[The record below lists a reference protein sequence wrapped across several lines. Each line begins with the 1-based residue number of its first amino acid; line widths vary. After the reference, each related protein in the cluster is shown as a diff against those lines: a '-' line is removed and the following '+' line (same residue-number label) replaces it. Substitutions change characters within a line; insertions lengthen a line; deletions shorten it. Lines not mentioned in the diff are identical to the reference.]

1 MSRPARP
8 LAAAAALGAALGAV
22 LAGATARVT
31 AAAPPAAKPL
41 AVVASFYPL
50 AEWAGT
56 VGGARVAVT
65 NLTPAGGEP
74 HDFEPKPADLR
85 RMREA
90 DVVVTLGPGFQPAL
104 DRALRGAPGRQVR
117 FVVTEGLSLRD
128 AEPDGHDHGAGPAA
142 KRTPGDRHH
151 ADPHVWLDP
160 ALAKQI
166 VLGIAGAL
174 ARADPGGRAAYEAA
188 GREYA
193 AKLDALHARYEQTLS
208 SCERR
213 DLVTSHAAFGYLA
226 SRYRLEQE
234 AIRGVSPE
242 AEPTPRRLAEL
253 VAFVR
258 KHGVKY
264 VFTET
269 TVSPK
274 VAETLA
280 REAGAKTLVL
290 HTLESLSDAEL
301 AQGKTYLTVMEEN
314 LRALAT
320 GLECQGS

>member
-8 LAAAAALGAALGAV
+8 LAAVAALGAV
-22 LAGATARVT
+22 LAVATARVT
-31 AAAPPAAKPL
+31 AAPPAAKPL

-50 AEWAGT
+50 AEWAGA

-85 RMREA
+85 RIREA
-90 DVVVTLGPGFQPAL
+90 DVVVTLGAGFQPAL
-104 DRALRGAPGRQVR
+104 DRALRTGSARQVR
-117 FVVTEGLSLRD
+117 FVATQGLSLRD
-128 AEPDGHDHGAGPAA
+128 ADPDGHDHGGAAGARNA
-142 KRTPGDRHH
+142 QRDRHGRE

-160 ALAKQI
+160 VFARQI
-166 VLGIAGAL
+166 VLGIAEAL

-193 AKLDALHARYEQTLS
+193 GKLDALHARYEQTLS
-208 SCERR
+208 RCARR
-213 DLVTSHAAFGYLA
+213 ELVTSHAAFGYLA
-226 SRYRLEQE
+226 ARYGLEQE

-258 KHGVKY
+258 THGVKY

-269 TVSPK
+269 AVSPK

-280 REAGAKTLVL
+280 REAGAQTLVL
-290 HTLESLSDAEL
+290 HTLESLGDAEL

>member
-1 MSRPARP
+1 VPGSPHP
-8 LAAAAALGAALGAV
+8 LAVAVALGAALA
-22 LAGATARVT
+22 AGAAAAT
-31 AAAPPAAKPL
+31 AAAPGGAKPL

-50 AEWAGT
+50 AEWARA

-74 HDFEPKPADLR
+74 HDFEPKPADVR
-85 RMREA
+85 RIREA
-90 DVVVTLGPGFQPAL
+90 DVVVTLGAGFQPAL
-104 DRALRGAPGRQVR
+104 DRALRAGSARQVR
-117 FVVTEGLSLRD
+117 FVAAEKLTLRGAD
-128 AEPDGHDHGAGPAA
+128 PDGQDRGGAPGA
-142 KRTPGDRHH
+142 KEPPGDRRGRE

-160 ALAKQI
+160 VLAREI
-166 VLGIAGAL
+166 VLGIAEAL
-174 ARADPGGRAAYEAA
+174 ASADPGGRSAYEAA
-188 GREYA
+188 AREYA
-193 AKLDALHARYEQTLS
+193 GRLDALHARYGQTLS
-208 SCERR
+208 RCLREE
-213 DLVTSHAAFGYLA
+213 LVTSHAAFGYLA
-226 SRYRLEQE
+226 SRYGLEQE

-320 GLECQGS
+320 GLECQAP